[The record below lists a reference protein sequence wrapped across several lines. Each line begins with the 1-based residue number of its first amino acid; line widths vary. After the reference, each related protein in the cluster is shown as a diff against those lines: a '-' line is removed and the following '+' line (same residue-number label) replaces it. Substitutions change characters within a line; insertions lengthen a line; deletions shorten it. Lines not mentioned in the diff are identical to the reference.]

1 MGRLR
6 FGRFAS
12 ISAALLAL
20 LMFSPAFTRA
30 FWMARLVV
38 AEFPFLIAIPALGGL
53 LALRTI
59 PSQRWYQALAVVS
72 LLASLAPL
80 VVFVPAY
87 AAHHRTFSLMEYL
100 TWGPRH
106 PPITQQTDL
115 SLEPSL
121 PTLKLD
127 FYRGL
132 GEGPRPLLVL
142 VHGGSFSGGDKGENR
157 TASEIFAAAG
167 YSVADVQYRLAPKF
181 VFPTAV
187 QDVKCLV
194 GRLREKASTFGIDP
208 ERVAYLG
215 RSAGAAIAAVA
226 AYSAG
231 DPRLPSLCDA
241 PDLPV
246 SAMVSLYGPLD
257 LDWGW
262 RIRVYPDPITGYKAL
277 ERYIGGT
284 PATKPDDYRMASAV
298 SWVGPATPPSL
309 LINGTRDT
317 LVSPYHSQLL
327 AEACARKGLQ
337 APRRLLIPFAEHGFD
352 YHPGGLGEQLARAEI
367 LEFLA
372 DALKP
377 PPTPQLT
384 HQP

>member
-12 ISAALLAL
+12 ISAALFAL
-20 LMFSPAFTRA
+20 LLFSPAFTRA

-38 AEFPFLIAIPALGGL
+38 AELPFLIVIPALSGL
-53 LALRTI
+53 IALRGA
-59 PSQRWYQALAVVS
+59 PSQRWYQTLAVVS
-72 LLASLAPL
+72 LLSSVIPL

-87 AAHHRTFSLMEYL
+87 AAHHRKFSLIDYL
-100 TWGPRH
+100 TWGSRH
-106 PPITQQTDL
+106 PAVQRQTDL

-132 GEGPRPLLVL
+132 GDGPRPLLVL
-142 VHGGSFSGGDKGENR
+142 VHGGSFSGGDKGENP
-157 TASEIFAAAG
+157 AVSEIFAAQG
-167 YSVADVQYRLAPKF
+167 YAVADVQYRLAPQF
-181 VFPTAV
+181 RFPTAV
-187 QDVKCLV
+187 QDVKCLL
-194 GRLREKASTFGIDP
+194 GRLREKADLFGIDP
-208 ERVAYLG
+208 DRVAYLG

-231 DPRLPSLCDA
+231 DPRLPSGCEA
-241 PDLPV
+241 PDRPV

-257 LDWGW
+257 LEWGW
-262 RIRVYPDPITGYKAL
+262 RIRVWPDPITGYKAL

-284 PATKPDDYRMASAV
+284 PAMKPDAFRVASAV
-298 SWVGPATPPSL
+298 SWVGPTTPPSL

-317 LVSPYHSQLL
+317 LVSPYHSQIL
-327 AEACARKGLQ
+327 ADAFARKGLL

-372 DALKP
+372 EALKP
-377 PPTPQLT
+377 GSPQLT